1 MRWTVPVPT
10 PHSFDNRQHAPLGA
24 QQTLNSLFE
33 LSRYARAT
41 KLFALFHGPLES
53 RIDPLPDHA
62 ALELGE
68 RARNLKHETACGGR
82 RVDRLLIQVK
92 IDATALERLDSP
104 KQVDQGSA

>member
-68 RARNLKHETACGGR
+68 RARNLKHETAC
-82 RVDRLLIQVK
+82 DRLLIQVK
-92 IDATALERLDSP
+92 IDATVLERLDSP